1 MEKQTGKQL
10 LRKLKDGTISAGEIQ
25 LLERW
30 YEDYTSK
37 AAPFDNARAY
47 LRDMEILDKAF
58 PFEKE
63 HSRSK
68 TAVYKLWPQ
77 LVAAVASV
85 ALIVTGLYFFNTK
98 KQTTGNGGRLIAQ
111 DVAPGKIGAT
121 LKLANGKA
129 ISLSDAVN
137 GEIAKEEGFTVTKT
151 AEGYV
156 IYNMKATEIPNGKEG
171 SSNSLTTA
179 KGETYV
185 LILPDQ
191 SKVWLNAASSLTYSP
206 SLLKN
211 GLRTVRLNGEAYFE
225 IFEDKK
231 HPFIVETSK
240 QQIEVLGT
248 HFNVNAYTDEPV
260 TTTTLLKGSVRLVAG
275 NNVRILK
282 PGQQGQTSRTEI
294 NLSEADLEGVTD
306 WKDGDF
312 SLDNLELRTVM
323 RKIARWY
330 NVDVVYSDDV
340 SDDIRSVGII
350 SRDKQLSSILGIIE
364 ASGQV
369 KFKIEGRKVYVSQ

>member
-10 LRKLKDGTISAGEIQ
+10 LRKLKDGTISPEELQ

-37 AAPFDNARAY
+37 AVPFDNARTY
-47 LRDMEILDKAF
+47 LIDMEILDKAF

-63 HSRSK
+63 SLPSK

-98 KQTTGNGGRLIAQ
+98 KQSTDNGGHLIAQ
-111 DVAPGKIGAT
+111 DVAPGKLGAT

-129 ISLSDAVN
+129 IRLSDAVN
-137 GEIAKEEGFTVTKT
+137 GQIAKEEGFTVTKT

-156 IYNMKATEIPNGKEG
+156 IYNMKAAESANGEEG
-171 SSNSLTTA
+171 ATNTLTTA

-185 LILPDQ
+185 LILPDE

-248 HFNVNAYTDEPV
+248 HFNVNAYADEPV
-260 TTTTLLKGSVRLVAG
+260 ATTTLLKGSVRLVAG